1 MIGVV
6 TACAVLVLGCTTDD
20 ATLRPRATTTLAP
33 APADQPADD
42 LTGEA
47 VGEEGYTDIAAPEWK
62 PTTAAEDLA
71 WREETDGLDAQI
83 AVDAFDLAFGA
94 MPGATE
100 RERDEPGSVSA
111 TRAWGLIEHFADDL
125 TPEQTRRVA
134 EVRAERGTGTPLPD
148 VAGELPPEWEALADG
163 ATAPGEAAPPT
174 PGATTTT
181 ARTSSLRNLRAP
193 AAGGLAR
200 KAAPDPALQTIL
212 NGLMTR
218 IVAGWRTRLGNV
230 GLPSVTVSYATG
242 ALKTAT
248 GLDAYAT
255 ATPNGDGCLITIY
268 PLLYEHIVE
277 LTPAYVAFVL
287 AHELFH
293 CVEFEWA
300 PGFWM
305 TAPGWVVEGGA
316 DFAGYDYYRKRVKV
330 DDQFLAWF
338 EARDAPLS
346 ARAYSGAG
354 LWEVAAAEGIDPYS
368 SIKVAL
374 RAAGNTEAVL
384 AAAGLN
390 TPQFLLDWPS
400 RTVRS
405 QAYTHPSWSMP
416 WSGIGD
422 GRHEN
427 FEKGST
433 IGLGGTNVHGPANF
447 SHALQ
452 AHVFGEGVDIV
463 TVRNKGKHLLSLA
476 NDRENLVLGSNE
488 TIRLCTD
495 ESRCTCPDSDYGD
508 LRFFNSTDVAIGFS
522 ASSEAGLATFLAE
535 KFDPKRH
542 CDKRRPRGS
551 SDGDPHLLTMDGIA
565 FDMMSVG
572 EFVLAST
579 PETDDTPAFD
589 LQMRTAAAATPG
601 DRYSLITALAVAYGD
616 DRITLTAADYLSKP
630 DEIVVRHNGDT
641 ADIDGGRLG
650 AFTLTRD
657 DERDWTLAAPEGPE
671 LKLKYLNGFF
681 VDVAPPEATAARQV
695 AMLGSANGDPLDDVR
710 LSDGT
715 PVNPYD
721 PTEVHGAFADSWRVT
736 PETSRFDYR
745 PGESTDT
752 FTDRSFPDAFAELET
767 DEFIEARRECH
778 QSMGRAAT
786 TSELDACAFDVVA
799 SGEPT
804 YADAYAEIVEFRD
817 EQRSVEVPPLPD
829 RPTTTRSGG
838 ATAPTGTAALTLAGK
853 LAPISD
859 PEPPADAVPQLE
871 GDVDVPDG
879 SLILVS
885 MECPAGTD
893 YVVEVSDPSG
903 VSTGLPL
910 CSNSLGVLDGNDE
923 PHSGETAV
931 WAATGG
937 TYRIT
942 LEDLTPTGTTRR
954 AELAVFVDDSPAA
967 AAPSGTTWSGSLSGI
982 GDVATLR
989 IPGGTAW
996 ALRHLDPVDVG
1007 GHHEHRHPDLRPPRS
1022 RDRGPPGAGHRVDH
1036 HRPLPRRCGR
1046 HVRAAEAMTPDQ
1058 LAPVRWTQ
1066 RGSFQI
1072 PRLRSR
1078 ADSANGGPDVIG
1090 RRTSRPAVPMPRDSA
1105 RAPRDDRKGVDGGR
1119 R

>member
-1 MIGVV
+1 MSPSTHRSGRPTSSARPLIGVV

-20 ATLRPRATTTLAP
+20 ATIRPRATTTLAP

-111 TRAWGLIEHFADDL
+111 TRAWGLVEHFADDL

-181 ARTSSLRNLRAP
+181 ARPSSLRNLRAP

-416 WSGIGD
+416 WTGAGD

-616 DRITLTAADYLSKP
+616 DRITLTGADYLSKP

-695 AMLGSANGDPLDDVR
+695 GMLGSANGDPLDDVR
-710 LSDGT
+710 RADGT

-989 IPGGTAW
+989 IPGGTTNAKF
-996 ALRHLDPVDVG
+996 AVTAAPGLCVTSILLTSEDITSTGIPTCD
-1007 GHHEHRHPDLRPPRS
+1007 HPDPEIEVLLAPGAESIVVVRS
-1022 RDRGPPGAGHRVDH
+1022 RDAAGGTFE
-1036 HRPLPRRCGR
+1036 LRRR
-1046 HVRAAEAMTPDQ
+1046 
-1058 LAPVRWTQ
+1058 
-1066 RGSFQI
+1066 
-1072 PRLRSR
+1072 
-1078 ADSANGGPDVIG
+1078 
-1090 RRTSRPAVPMPRDSA
+1090 
-1105 RAPRDDRKGVDGGR
+1105 
-1119 R
+1119 

>member
-579 PETDDTPAFD
+579 PETDHTPAFD
-589 LQMRTAAAATPG
+589 LQIRTAAAATPG
-601 DRYSLITALAVAYGD
+601 DPYS
-616 DRITLTAADYLSKP
+616 
-630 DEIVVRHNGDT
+630 
-641 ADIDGGRLG
+641 
-650 AFTLTRD
+650 
-657 DERDWTLAAPEGPE
+657 
-671 LKLKYLNGFF
+671 
-681 VDVAPPEATAARQV
+681 
-695 AMLGSANGDPLDDVR
+695 
-710 LSDGT
+710 
-715 PVNPYD
+715 
-721 PTEVHGAFADSWRVT
+721 
-736 PETSRFDYR
+736 
-745 PGESTDT
+745 
-752 FTDRSFPDAFAELET
+752 
-767 DEFIEARRECH
+767 
-778 QSMGRAAT
+778 
-786 TSELDACAFDVVA
+786 
-799 SGEPT
+799 
-804 YADAYAEIVEFRD
+804 
-817 EQRSVEVPPLPD
+817 
-829 RPTTTRSGG
+829 
-838 ATAPTGTAALTLAGK
+838 
-853 LAPISD
+853 
-859 PEPPADAVPQLE
+859 
-871 GDVDVPDG
+871 
-879 SLILVS
+879 
-885 MECPAGTD
+885 
-893 YVVEVSDPSG
+893 
-903 VSTGLPL
+903 
-910 CSNSLGVLDGNDE
+910 
-923 PHSGETAV
+923 
-931 WAATGG
+931 
-937 TYRIT
+937 
-942 LEDLTPTGTTRR
+942 
-954 AELAVFVDDSPAA
+954 
-967 AAPSGTTWSGSLSGI
+967 
-982 GDVATLR
+982 
-989 IPGGTAW
+989 
-996 ALRHLDPVDVG
+996 
-1007 GHHEHRHPDLRPPRS
+1007 
-1022 RDRGPPGAGHRVDH
+1022 
-1036 HRPLPRRCGR
+1036 
-1046 HVRAAEAMTPDQ
+1046 
-1058 LAPVRWTQ
+1058 
-1066 RGSFQI
+1066 
-1072 PRLRSR
+1072 
-1078 ADSANGGPDVIG
+1078 
-1090 RRTSRPAVPMPRDSA
+1090 
-1105 RAPRDDRKGVDGGR
+1105 
-1119 R
+1119 

>member
-1 MIGVV
+1 MSPSTHRSGRPTSSARPLIGVV

-989 IPGGTAW
+989 IPGGTTNAKF
-996 ALRHLDPVDVG
+996 AVTAAPGLCATSILLTSEDITSTGIPICDRPDPEIEVLLAPGTESIIIV
-1007 GHHEHRHPDLRPPRS
+1007 HS
-1022 RDRGPPGAGHRVDH
+1022 RDAAGGTFE
-1036 HRPLPRRCGR
+1036 LRRR
-1046 HVRAAEAMTPDQ
+1046 
-1058 LAPVRWTQ
+1058 
-1066 RGSFQI
+1066 
-1072 PRLRSR
+1072 
-1078 ADSANGGPDVIG
+1078 
-1090 RRTSRPAVPMPRDSA
+1090 
-1105 RAPRDDRKGVDGGR
+1105 
-1119 R
+1119 